1 MQQAMNAG
9 DAKPFEWVMDPVQ
22 HRPAQILGAGE
33 ESDADARVYGDKTSE
48 EFGAALNELIQGG
61 MNPAQAALKLQEQAL
76 RDFRAGIDKNT
87 KIVYRSSDGTLQERP
102 ATPAE
107 VEALRKKYSRYMQ

>member
-1 MQQAMNAG
+1 MNAG

-22 HRPAQILGAGE
+22 HRPTQILAAGE
-33 ESDADARVYGDKTSE
+33 ESDADARIYGDKSPE

-76 RDFRAGIDKNT
+76 KDFRAGIDKNT
-87 KIVYRSSDGTLQERP
+87 KIVFRASDGTLQERP
-102 ATPAE
+102 ATAAE
-107 VEALRKKYSRYMQ
+107 VEALRKKYSKYMRSP